1 VLRGEFGLQV
11 KPIALG
17 LKNLISGETMD
28 KDIVY
33 VGMDLGTFKTS
44 VASSTGLRDEL
55 LSAVGWPKDHFART
69 LLGRDVVFGKDLIEH
84 RLALDVVRPFEK
96 GVLKYNNIKECGV
109 RPQDVKKH
117 QEAARLL
124 VDHAVALTRP
134 TKGAPVYGVVG
145 APSRATVANKQII
158 LEAAQ
163 GAFDA
168 VMIVPEPFTIAYSM
182 NRLSD
187 TLVVDIG
194 AGTIDLC
201 PIYGTFPSEE
211 EQVTIPVGGDFI
223 DENFT
228 ERLRQI
234 YPEAQFSRNMVREIK
249 EKYGFV
255 HDVNEKVLVSLPVN
269 GKPTQFDVTTPLKD
283 ACRTIIE
290 PIVKGLRE
298 LIGRFDPEFQHR
310 MLQNIVL
317 GGGGSQLRGLDR
329 VIEEAMTAYGGAK
342 VRRVGDAIFAGAVG
356 ALKLAMGLPADSWK
370 RLQGAQ
376 HASKVALASADSPY
390 RFLGEL
396 ATKV

>member
-1 VLRGEFGLQV
+1 
-11 KPIALG
+11 
-17 LKNLISGETMD
+17 MD

-55 LSAVGWPKDHFART
+55 LSAVGWPRDHFART

-124 VDHAVALTRP
+124 VNHAVALTRP
-134 TKGAPVYGVVG
+134 AKGVPVYGVIG

-158 LEAAQ
+158 LEAAK

-201 PIYGTFPSEE
+201 PIYGSFPSEE
-211 EQVTIPVGGDFI
+211 EQVTVPVGGDFI

-228 ERLRQI
+228 ERLRQA
-234 YPEAQFSRNMVREIK
+234 YPDAQFSRNMVREIK

-255 HDVNEKVLVSLPVN
+255 HDVNEKIMVSLPVN
-269 GKPTQFDVTTPLKD
+269 GKPTKFDVTVPLRD

-356 ALKLAMGLPADSWK
+356 ALKLAMGMPDESWK
-370 RLQGAQ
+370 RLQGVQ
-376 HASKVALASADSPY
+376 HASKVAVASVDAPY
-390 RFLGEL
+390 RAQAEL
-396 ATKV
+396 ATKT